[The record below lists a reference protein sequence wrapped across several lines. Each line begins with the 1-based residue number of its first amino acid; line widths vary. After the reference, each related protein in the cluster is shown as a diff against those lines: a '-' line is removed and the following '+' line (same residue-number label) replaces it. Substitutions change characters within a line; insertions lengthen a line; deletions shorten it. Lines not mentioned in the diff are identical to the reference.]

1 MSEAHRSPSVLA
13 VVVSTDGATT
23 LPRTLAALAAQ
34 DHPDL
39 TVVGVDNGSDDAS
52 RQLLLEALGHDHVL
66 VAERDLGF
74 GGAVAMALDAEVSRG
89 HELVLLVHDDLALRP
104 DATSRLAAAME
115 QDPQLA
121 IAGCKL
127 VEWDDGRHLQAVGMR
142 VDVTG
147 RADSGV
153 DDDELD
159 QGQHDQ
165 VDEVLYVST
174 AGMMLRR
181 RVFDALGRFDVR
193 YHLFRDD
200 LDLCWRAHL
209 AGHRVEVI
217 TDAVAA
223 HDASASNYRR
233 LGQTAVLGPRYFA
246 ERNTLA
252 SLLKNY
258 GWPRLLVV
266 LPLFLLV
273 GVAKVL
279 GFLATRRLGDAWQ
292 TVRAWAW
299 NLLHLRETRRL
310 RRIVQSTRARS
321 DGELAPLF
329 GKVGTRVRAYAEA
342 IGEVL
347 TGGDA
352 SIEPREP
359 DPASDEVPTLF
370 QQARRTVRSA
380 PVGVATGLL
389 ALLGAVVA
397 FPLLRGGPL
406 RGGELAPWPAGIGQL
421 LGQYVRPWTLSD
433 LPGVQDPSPALAL
446 LELVSVVAG
455 GSAWAAPRLLLLSLV
470 PVAWFAALRAGR
482 LVTRRP
488 VPRVAGAT
496 LYALSPPVLAAL
508 RTGRVATGLAAVLL
522 PLLVIAATRA
532 FGPGVPRERAW
543 RATALVA
550 VLGAVLV
557 ALVPHAVLLLLATAV
572 AVVAGAPL
580 VRGVGFTGVVARVV
594 SALLGTAVLL
604 APWVPELGTAPALV
618 DGVSSTSLWRV
629 LLLSP
634 DLPGFVA
641 MASGAG
647 LLAASLL
654 GLALV
659 DEPRRGIVGSMW
671 VLLLVGVLTS
681 WLLLRAGATAPVWP
695 GVPLLL
701 SALAGSM
708 LLGVAFSAAPKLLG
722 AHGFGWRQVATG
734 ATVAVVVAGVAAS
747 VVAVSFG
754 TWDGYART
762 TGALPAF
769 LATEPGAVGPFRV
782 LVLADDGDEVRWQ
795 LTDADGP
802 SAATL
807 VTDLPAAGREL
818 VDARV
823 DEVLSDADPDAAGLL
838 GPLGVRYVVVPE
850 QGRSERLE
858 ELLTAQLD
866 LTAQPVAQG
875 LVHRVGTWL
884 PRWSLLDPGT
894 AEVLA
899 DTGRP
904 PAGSEPRPVDPGE
917 TPSTG
922 GVLVHADVA
931 AGDQWVV
938 TIDGEAVQPRDLGDL
953 RGWDLPA
960 GTTPEVE
967 PRRSWRPSLVAG
979 QALLWLLAL
988 SLTLR
993 APRFA
998 RGPRRR
1004 PPRGETPSGDSDLSQ
1019 ASNRAGAR

>member
-1 MSEAHRSPSVLA
+1 MSEAQCSPSVLA
-13 VVVSTDGATT
+13 VVVSTDGAPT
-23 LPRTLAALAAQ
+23 LPRTLEALAAQ

-39 TVVGVDNGSDDAS
+39 TVVGVDNGSRDAT
-52 RQLLLEALGHDHVL
+52 RGLLLDALGHDHVL
-66 VAERDLGF
+66 VADRDLGF
-74 GGAVAMALDAEVSRG
+74 GGAVAMALDAEVSHG

-121 IAGCKL
+121 VAGCKL
-127 VEWDDGRHLQAVGMR
+127 VEWDDERQLQAVGMR

-159 QGQHDQ
+159 QGQRDQ

-181 RVFDALGRFDVR
+181 RVFDELGRFDVR

-209 AGHRVEVI
+209 AGHRVEVV
-217 TDAVAA
+217 TGAVAA

-258 GWPRLLVV
+258 GAPRLLLV

-310 RRIVQSTRARS
+310 RRAVQAARTRS
-321 DGELAPLF
+321 DAEIAPLF
-329 GKVGTRVRAYAEA
+329 GKVGTRLRAYAEA
-342 IGEVL
+342 IGGTL
-347 TGGDA
+347 TGGDDH
-352 SIEPREP
+352 IEHPEP
-359 DPASDEVPTLF
+359 DRTAVEVPTLWH
-370 QQARRTVRSA
+370 QVRRTVASN
-380 PVGVATGLL
+380 PVGVAGGLL
-389 ALLGAVVA
+389 AVLGVVVA
-397 FPLLRGGPL
+397 MPLLRGGPL
-406 RGGELAPWPAGIGQL
+406 RGGQLAPWPAGTGQL

-433 LPGVQDPSPALAL
+433 LPGVADPSPALVL
-446 LELVSVVAG
+446 LEGVSLLAG
-455 GSAWAAPRLLLLSLV
+455 GSAWAAPRLLLLAVV
-470 PVAWFAALRAGR
+470 PIAWVAALRAGR
-482 LVTRRP
+482 LVTRRRW
-488 VPRVAGAT
+488 PRVAGAT
-496 LYALSPPVLAAL
+496 LYALSPPVLASL
-508 RTGRVATGLAAVLL
+508 RTGRVTVGLAAVLL
-522 PLLVIAATRA
+522 PLLVVTAARA
-532 FGPGVPRERAW
+532 FGPDVPRERAW

-557 ALVPHAVLLLLATAV
+557 ALLPHAALLLVATAV

-580 VRGVGFTGVVARVV
+580 VRGLRLGGVVVRVV
-594 SALLGTAVLL
+594 CALLGTAVLL
-604 APWVPELGTAPALV
+604 LPWVPSIDVPAPLV
-618 DGVSSTSLWRV
+618 DAVGSTSLWRV

-647 LLAASLL
+647 LVAASLL

-671 VLLLVGVLTS
+671 VLLLVGVGAS
-681 WLLLRAGATAPVWP
+681 WLLLRAGADAPVWP
-695 GVPLLL
+695 GGPLLL

-708 LLGVAFSAAPKLLG
+708 LLGVAFSSAPRLLG
-722 AHGFGWRQVATG
+722 AHAFGWRQVATG
-734 ATVAVVVAGVAAS
+734 ATVAVVVLGVAAS
-747 VVAVSFG
+747 AAAVASG
-754 TWDGYART
+754 TWDGYSRT
-762 TGALPAF
+762 VGTLPAF
-769 LATEPGAVGPFRV
+769 LATEPEAVGPFRV
-782 LVLADDGDEVRWQ
+782 LVLADDGDEVHWQ

-807 VTDLPAAGREL
+807 VTELPAAARQVVSE
-818 VDARV
+818 RV
-823 DEVLSDADPDAAGLL
+823 DQVLSDADPDAAGLL
-838 GPLGVRYVVVPE
+838 GPLGVRYLVVPE

-866 LTAQPVAQG
+866 LTAQPVAEG

-884 PRWSLLDPGT
+884 PRWSLLDADAAQRL
-894 AEVLA
+894 AE
-899 DTGRP
+899 TGRP
-904 PAGSEPRPVDPGE
+904 PADAEPVAVVPGAGP
-917 TPSTG
+917 TAG

-931 AGDQWVV
+931 AGDQWIVSL
-938 TIDGEAVQPRDLGDL
+938 DGDPVEARELADV

-960 GTTPEVE
+960 GATPEVD
-967 PRRSWRPSLVAG
+967 PRRSWRPLLVAG
-979 QALLWLLAL
+979 QGLLWLLAL

-998 RGPRRR
+998 RRARRR
-1004 PPRGETPSGDSDLSQ
+1004 PDPGPSSGDGSGSARVPSG
-1019 ASNRAGAR
+1019 AGAR